1 MKSLLVNQ
9 QASLVNPSFAELDN
23 IVAQSPWQS
32 QIVNEMP
39 FDSEQHQ
46 QLSILA
52 PTLAKLSQQ
61 GRWIVLVGA
70 SKQSINYI
78 NKIIGLDSARVLLVH
93 PKDQTDGL
101 WAIEQALMSGNS
113 SAVLGWPGEI
123 DSRDLKRLQLA
134 AKRTSAL
141 AFVFNKLSNT
151 LPEVKLPYQSKQQPA
166 LQYNHSGSFH

>member
-9 QASLVNPSFAELDN
+9 NSSMANSRFSELDN
-23 IVAQSPWQS
+23 IVAQCPWQP
-32 QIVNEMP
+32 QTVNEMTHN
-39 FDSEQHQ
+39 SEHQ
-46 QLSILA
+46 DHLSVLA

-70 SKQSINYI
+70 SKQTISAINQI
-78 NKIIGLDSARVLLVH
+78 SGLDSARILLVH

-123 DSRDLKRLQLA
+123 DTRDLKRLQLA
-134 AKRTSAL
+134 SKRTSAL
-141 AFVFNKLSNT
+141 AFVFHHKSALATTVKLSYDNN
-151 LPEVKLPYQSKQQPA
+151 QPA
-166 LQYNHSGSFH
+166 QKYNLSGSFH